1 MCRGSCP
8 PQRLKQPGRGG
19 WLRRYA
25 GWPKVK
31 AAASAL
37 PEHKGETSPLD
48 QSWREKSL
56 TKPGGK
62 PQSGSLSPT
71 LVGCAG
77 DGDCQSVR
85 SGRRF
90 RVVFCIPHPRSY
102 YFQVTA
108 SIPISWKAVSSSKCP
123 LLTGPLCCYT
133 YL

>member
-1 MCRGSCP
+1 MPRFLLPAAAEAAGP
-8 PQRLKQPGRGG
+8 RRVAEALRWLAKGEGRG
-19 WLRRYA
+19 LRSA
-25 GWPKVK
+25 G
-31 AAASAL
+31 AQ
-37 PEHKGETSPLD
+37 GETSPLD

-90 RVVFCIPHPRSY
+90 
-102 YFQVTA
+102 
-108 SIPISWKAVSSSKCP
+108 
-123 LLTGPLCCYT
+123 
-133 YL
+133 